1 MNKYYVIMSSVKDEK
16 KPVKYIGI
24 DQSSG
29 GYPYEVDSPFH
40 GKVWHEYQIDEM
52 LNYFK
57 MFHGSYHGRVW
68 EICEIDFVLKPQNIK
83 MVTETVSKLVLG

>member
-1 MNKYYVIMSSVKDEK
+1 MSSSKDEQ

-24 DQSSG
+24 DQQSG

-40 GKVWHEYQIDEM
+40 GKVWHEYNIDDM

-57 MFHGSYHGRVW
+57 MFHATSPDRVW
-68 EICEIDFVLKPQNIK
+68 EICEIDFILKPQGIK
-83 MVTETVSKLVLG
+83 MVTETVSKLVLA